1 MRVFAGPCVIENEV
15 LALHVARHL
24 AAVAGRVGV
33 EIVYKSSFD
42 KANRSSAASPRGPGL
57 ERGLEILAEVKAL
70 TGLRVVTEVH
80 ETAQVEPAAR
90 VADILQVPAFLCRQ
104 TDLLQAAVRS
114 GRPVLVKK
122 GQFMAPRDMENIV
135 AKAEAAMGG
144 ARLPYDALL
153 LCERG
158 SSFGYNDLVVDM
170 RGLEILR
177 GLGHP
182 VIFDATHAAQRP
194 GGDGHCSGGDRAM
207 VPVLARAA
215 AAAGIDGLFIE
226 THPDPARAQSDAA
239 TAWPLAEFEALIKD
253 VLAIHRLVNRA
264 GIAGAVAAAE

>member
-15 LALHVARHL
+15 QALHVARHL
-24 AAVAGRVGV
+24 AGVAARAGV

-42 KANRSSAASPRGPGL
+42 KANRSSPLSPRGPGL
-57 ERGLEILAEVKAL
+57 ERGLAILAEVKAL
-70 TGLRVVTEVH
+70 TGLRVLTDVH
-80 ETAQVEPAAR
+80 ETTQVEPAAQ

-104 TDLLQAAVRS
+104 TDLLQAAIRS

-122 GQFMAPRDMENIV
+122 GQFMAPRDMANIV
-135 AKAEAAMGG
+135 AKAEAALGG
-144 ARLPYDALL
+144 APLAYDSLL

-158 SSFGYNDLVVDM
+158 TSFGYNDLVVDM
-170 RGLEILR
+170 RGLEIMR

-194 GGDGHCSGGDRAM
+194 GGDRHCSGGDRAM

-215 AAAGIDGLFIE
+215 AAAGIDGLFVE

-239 TAWPLAEFEALIKD
+239 TAWPLAEFEGLIED
-253 VLAIHRLVNRA
+253 VLAIHRLVTRSGLA
-264 GIAGAVAAAE
+264 GVAAAAE